1 MYEIITIAD
10 VKEFTEVDIDN
21 FLLLLSDAQEI
32 DLKQLLGHQLYIDIC
47 ENPDDYTNVLDP
59 YTWTYNAK
67 KYSHR
72 GLKCVLANFVATR
85 QHQSSASVSTPFG
98 EMLPNSEFSTRAPEK
113 EIARKAALTQSK
125 ALSYWEDVKL
135 FLIHNSTT
143 YPLFDQCE
151 TNESQSIRVTAIG
164 GGYSSLSKHNKYN
177 W

>member
-1 MYEIITIAD
+1 MRGHICPQCNKLRMVRPLDHVVSLTKHIYKTTAG
-10 VKEFTEVDIDN
+10 VEV
-21 FLLLLSDAQEI
+21 E
-32 DLKQLLGHQLYIDIC
+32 LYIDIC